1 MITST
6 FIGFSTAQRALQAS
20 QRAIDVAG
28 QNLSNINTEGYTR
41 QRLDLASIMP
51 PGVGSTVS
59 IYDSR
64 VGQGVEMLGV
74 TQIRDPYLDVQYR
87 NQMAKVGTA
96 DAMDA
101 ALERLGTIFDE
112 TDSLAVRN
120 ALNEVISQLNGVANP
135 STASEGISDVLIRS
149 AFETLINISR
159 QKGVEVE
166 EYNQEMIIEFQDSLI
181 PSVNNALEKI
191 IDLNIAIKN
200 SEVLSSPALEL
211 MDERNMLIDELATYL
226 PIDVKYHNSP
236 DGNPNVKPLEITFTD
251 VNGIEYTIIDD
262 DKGSVFSFTEGI
274 PATLPMP
281 GPPATFGTPAVPATL
296 TIDPV
301 SISFSTPPGAPA
313 GPPYDITDI
322 MQDGLFKGKLDM
334 LNKSQIFDGTDI
346 KGVGYYEQ
354 MLNTFIHGIATTM
367 NDLNAIQ
374 DPGPPPTEI
383 RQDLFTTSDGSSQ
396 FTALNINISDDW
408 MNETVSL
415 TVTQSGGNNAYEN
428 ILKMVSALSKD
439 EYEFQIDSDYDGVDD
454 TVVFTGTL
462 QEIYDNIQ
470 NVQAIERSSSSIILS
485 NRITV
490 LNRISDTR
498 DAVSGVNQDEEVIDL
513 MRFQQSYNAASRLMT
528 TLDEVLDKLINGT
541 GVVGR

>member
-28 QNLSNINTEGYTR
+28 HNLSNINTAGYTR

-51 PGVGSTVS
+51 PGVSSTVS

-87 NQMAKVGTA
+87 NQIAKVGTA

-101 ALERLGTIFDE
+101 ALERIGTIFDE
-112 TDSLAVRN
+112 TDTLAVRN
-120 ALNEVISQLNGVANP
+120 ALNEVISQLNGISNP
-135 STASEGISDVLIRS
+135 STASEGISDVLVRS
-149 AFETLINISR
+149 AFETLINIAR

-166 EYNQEMIIEFQDSLI
+166 ELNTELVSEFQDSLI
-181 PSVNNALEKI
+181 PSVNITLDKI

-200 SEVLSSPALEL
+200 SEVLSTPALEL

-226 PIDVKYHNSP
+226 PIEVKYHNSP
-236 DGNPNVKPLEITFTD
+236 DGNTRVNLLEITFTD
-251 VNGIEYTIIDD
+251 TNGIEYTLIDD
-262 DKGSVFSFTEGI
+262 DKGSTFSFTEGT
-274 PATLPMP
+274 PETLPMP
-281 GPPATFGTPAVPATL
+281 GPPATNGTPAVPATITL
-296 TIDPV
+296 EPA
-301 SISFSTPPGAPA
+301 SISFITPPGAPA
-313 GPPYDITDI
+313 GPPYDISDV

-334 LNKSQIFDGTDI
+334 LNKAEIFDGTNI

-354 MLNTFIHGIATTM
+354 MLNSFIHGLATTM
-367 NDLNAIQ
+367 NDLNAKQ
-374 DPGPPPTEI
+374 DPGPPPTVT
-383 RQDLFTTSDGSSQ
+383 RQDLFTTTDGSTQ
-396 FTALNINISDDW
+396 FTALNIKISEEWKDGSV
-408 MNETVSL
+408 TL
-415 TVTQSGGNNAYEN
+415 TATQTGGSNSYEN
-428 ILKMVSALSKD
+428 ILIMVSALSKD
-439 EYEFQIDSDYDGVDD
+439 EHDFQIDSDYDGVAD
-454 TVVFTGTL
+454 TTVFTGTL

-490 LNRISDTR
+490 LNRISDSK
-498 DAVSGVNQDEEVIDL
+498 DAVSGVNQDEEVIDM